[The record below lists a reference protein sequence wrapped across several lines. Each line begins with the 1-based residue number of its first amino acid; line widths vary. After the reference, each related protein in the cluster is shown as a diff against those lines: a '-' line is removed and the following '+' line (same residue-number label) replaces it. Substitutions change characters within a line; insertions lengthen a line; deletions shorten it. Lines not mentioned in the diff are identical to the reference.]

1 MTFDELKLAMAI
13 GRADLGGGDW
23 ISERQRREAAC
34 LVYCEWLHQF
44 GRTEFPFRMDDI
56 ERLRLALRKN
66 TETRV
71 KVLVAMQHGATC
83 YFDGRGKGPCS
94 EVAECGHIVPRSE
107 GGGMSV
113 ENCQIECRAHNGQRG
128 VLSIEE
134 YMRSELAT
142 CDPVCQEASR

>member
-1 MTFDELKLAMAI
+1 MTFDELKLAMAV

-66 TETRV
+66 TDTRI
-71 KVLVAMQHGATC
+71 KVQVAIQHGATC
-83 YFDGRGKGPCS
+83 YFEGRGKGPCS
-94 EVAECGHIVPRSE
+94 GDAECGHILQKSKS
-107 GGGMSV
+107 GDLSV
-113 ENCQIECRAHNGQRG
+113 ENCQIECRAHNNQRRAM
-128 VLSIEE
+128 SIEE
-134 YMRSELAT
+134 YM
-142 CDPVCQEASR
+142 ASDLTTEVD